1 MKFERRTRWEERH
14 RDMSLGDPE
23 PSVIE
28 MLPLLP
34 RGTALD
40 VAAGLGRNTIALA
53 RAGWRVLA
61 VDFSLTGMR
70 KLTELARRENLTISR
85 VVVDLEESFPF
96 RPNSF
101 DVILNVS
108 YLDRALVPL
117 LKSALRPQGM
127 LLLDTYL
134 IDEADAAG
142 HGHLRDGRFTLE
154 HYELREMVSDLELVR
169 YREGLVIYPN
179 GKRAWRATAL
189 ARRGN

>member
-1 MKFERRTRWEERH
+1 MNLERRAKWEERH
-14 RDMSLGDPE
+14 RDATPGDPE

-34 RGTALD
+34 RGKALD
-40 VAAGLGRNTIALA
+40 IAAGNGRNAIALA
-53 RAGWRVLA
+53 RGGWRVVA
-61 VDFSLTGMR
+61 ADFSRTGM
-70 KLTELARRENLTISR
+70 LTLNEIARHENLPISAI
-85 VVVDLEESFPF
+85 VADLEKTFPF

-117 LKSALRPQGM
+117 LRDALSPRGA
-127 LLLDTYL
+127 LLFDTYL
-134 IDEADAAG
+134 IDEADEAG
-142 HGHLRDGRFTLE
+142 HGHLRNNRFTLD
-154 HYELREMVSDLELVR
+154 HYELRALLADLELLR

-179 GKRAWRATAL
+179 GKRAWRAIAL

>member
-1 MKFERRTRWEERH
+1 MNLDRRAKWEERH

-34 RGTALD
+34 RGAALD
-40 VAAGLGRNTIALA
+40 VAAGMGRNAIELA
-53 RAGWRVLA
+53 RAGWQVLA
-61 VDFSLTGMR
+61 ADFSLIGMR
-70 KLTELARRENLTISR
+70 KLTEIARRENLTISR
-85 VVVDLEESFPF
+85 VVADLEESFPF

-117 LKSALRPQGM
+117 LKSALRPRGM

-134 IDEADAAG
+134 VDEADAAG
-142 HGHLRDGRFTLE
+142 HGHLRDSSFTLE
-154 HYELREMVSDLELVR
+154 HYELRAMLGDLELVR
-169 YREGLVIYPN
+169 YREGLVVYPN
-179 GKRAWRATAL
+179 GKRAWRAVAL
-189 ARRGN
+189 ARRVN